1 MATKK
6 AAEAT
11 KATKYV
17 VVRGSIATV
26 AGYLESVKGTQVV
39 LTQAR
44 MIGYW
49 ENRHMLTTLVNR
61 GPDPEAIYLADA
73 VSRMTILDATTI
85 LEPPADA
92 AKLFREIPTFE
103 APEKEKKED

>member
-6 AAEAT
+6 AAEAGKST
-11 KATKYV
+11 KKYV

-61 GPDPEAIYLADA
+61 GPDPKAIYLADA
-73 VSRMTILDATTI
+73 VPRMTILDATTI
-85 LEPPADA
+85 LETPADA
-92 AKLFREIPTFE
+92 AKLFREIETFE
-103 APEKEKKED
+103 VPEKKEG